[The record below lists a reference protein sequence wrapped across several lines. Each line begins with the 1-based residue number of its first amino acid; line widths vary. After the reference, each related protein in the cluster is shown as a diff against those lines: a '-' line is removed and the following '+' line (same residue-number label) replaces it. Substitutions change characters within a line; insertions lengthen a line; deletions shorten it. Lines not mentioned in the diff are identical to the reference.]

1 MLHTALTRMAMAI
14 ALLLPTFSLAQ
25 EKAKAVEP
33 KEQIKFE
40 QDKAQAH
47 MKELEERM
55 FELAQLIRD
64 SQPDDSARLIMGVQK
79 AREHL
84 IAEQMGEAAALL
96 TDLNLDRATNEQKQV
111 IEKLEELKRLLLT
124 ADISLEVKL
133 AQLRKLREARLSLAK
148 LKEAEASQA
157 KSTEEQLAKS
167 APPAEF
173 KNLEPAEKRNQR
185 KADDLEQLVKQFG
198 GLTKGAA
205 SCVSS
210 ASQSMGK
217 AGQCLGGGECKS
229 APQHQNEAVKK
240 LDEADKDLAKAEEQL
255 KKELEGLVRRQ
266 VMEHLSQMI
275 AQQKQ
280 VRETNQKLQPRI
292 AEGSAQAVVSLKRL
306 SGSEDAIIKQ
316 ASDCIELCELTEF
329 SVAFPTALG
338 DIRSKMEMVRDQLKE
353 GLGNDEVVLLE
364 LEIESDL
371 EGLLDALKQAS
382 KPNPDGQAG
391 ECMGCKGNLNKLLA
405 ELKMVRQMEKS
416 LQLQTQRID
425 EMVTANKISD
435 DQRTQRCEPLQSRQ
449 QQVLDT
455 TTKIADTYGG
465 K

>member
-1 MLHTALTRMAMAI
+1 MKRM
-14 ALLLPTFSLAQ
+14 
-25 EKAKAVEP
+25 
-33 KEQIKFE
+33 
-40 QDKAQAH
+40 
-47 MKELEERM
+47 
-55 FELAQLIRD
+55 
-64 SQPDDSARLIMGVQK
+64 
-79 AREHL
+79 
-84 IAEQMGEAAALL
+84 
-96 TDLNLDRATNEQKQV
+96 
-111 IEKLEELKRLLLT
+111 
-124 ADISLEVKL
+124 
-133 AQLRKLREARLSLAK
+133 
-148 LKEAEASQA
+148 
-157 KSTEEQLAKS
+157 
-167 APPAEF
+167 
-173 KNLEPAEKRNQR
+173 
-185 KADDLEQLVKQFG
+185 
-198 GLTKGAA
+198 
-205 SCVSS
+205 
-210 ASQSMGK
+210 
-217 AGQCLGGGECKS
+217 
-229 APQHQNEAVKK
+229 
-240 LDEADKDLAKAEEQL
+240 
-255 KKELEGLVRRQ
+255 
-266 VMEHLSQMI
+266 
-275 AQQKQ
+275 
-280 VRETNQKLQPRI
+280 
-292 AEGSAQAVVSLKRL
+292 
-306 SGSEDAIIKQ
+306 
-316 ASDCIELCELTEF
+316 TEF

>member
-1 MLHTALTRMAMAI
+1 MSNTLLTRLVMAI
-14 ALLLPTFSLAQ
+14 ALLLPSFGLAQ
-25 EKAKAVEP
+25 EKAIPVEP

-55 FELAQLIRD
+55 FELAQLIRE

-96 TDLNLDRATNEQKQV
+96 TSLKLDQASDEQKQV

-124 ADISLEVKL
+124 ADIGLEVKL

-148 LKEAEASQA
+148 LKEAETTQA
-157 KSTEEQLAKS
+157 KATDEQLKKS
-167 APPAEF
+167 ATPAEM
-173 KNLEPAEKRNQR
+173 KNLEPTEKRNQR
-185 KADDLEQLVKQFG
+185 QADDLEQLVKQFG
-198 GLTKGAA
+198 NMTKGAA

-229 APQHQNEAVKK
+229 APQHQNEAIKK
-240 LDEADKDLAKAEEQL
+240 LSEADKDLASAEEQL

-280 VRETNQKLQPRI
+280 VRETHQKLQPRI
-292 AEGSAQAVVSLKRL
+292 VEGSAQAIVSLKRL

-316 ASDCIELCELTEF
+316 AGDCIELCELTEF

-338 DIRSKMEMVRDQLKE
+338 DIRAKMEMVRDQLKE
-353 GLGNDEVVLLE
+353 GLGNDEVVLQE
-364 LEIESDL
+364 MEIESDL

-382 KPNPDGQAG
+382 KPNPDGQSG

-425 EMVTANKISD
+425 DMVTTKKITD

-455 TTKIADTYGG
+455 TSKIADTYGG